1 MSPRWD
7 GLARQREVLLTLIV
21 ASFFGALLFSALN
34 WQRGLMLPALIELAF
49 AIYCVIAFPVVRRSR
64 HLRGWSLAIVLPW
77 ILAFL
82 VIAAQPD
89 ASSSVFAWVLVLPLL
104 MYFLL
109 GERLGL
115 VLSLLTLAGTTGVV
129 VYRFGWQ
136 VDADT
141 LAFAANFALAAII
154 VVALAHV
161 YERGR
166 STRERQLHAI
176 AGTDALT
183 GLNNRNRLP
192 EDFAALRRQAR
203 LNKQALAIL
212 LIDIDR
218 FKLIND
224 AHGHA
229 AGDEV
234 LRSVAELFRSRLR
247 GRDTVYRMGGE
258 EFLVLLPETR
268 LEQATTLAEA
278 LRHELS
284 ELTPVYQNQTLD
296 LTVSIGVAAFG
307 EDGRD
312 LDSLLRAADRRL
324 YWCKANG
331 RNRVR
336 SIN

>member
-1 MSPRWD
+1 MSVHWD
-7 GLARQREVLLTLIV
+7 GQARQRAVLLTLIV
-21 ASFFGALLFSALN
+21 ASFFGALLFAGIN
-34 WQRGLMLPALIELAF
+34 WQRGLMLPALIEIGF
-49 AIYCVIAFPVVRRSR
+49 AIYCVIAFPIVRRSTN
-64 HLRGWSLAIVLPW
+64 LRAWSLAIVLPW
-77 ILAFL
+77 IAAFWL
-82 VIAAQPD
+82 IAAQPG
-89 ASSSVFAWVLVLPLL
+89 ASGSVFAWLLVLPLL

-115 VLSLLTLAGTTGVV
+115 WLSVVAICGGGLIVLH
-129 VYRFGWQ
+129 RFGWPG
-136 VDADT
+136 DADT
-141 LAFAANFALAAII
+141 VAFAANFALAAVI

-166 STRERQLHAI
+166 STSEQQLHAI

-192 EDFAALRRQAR
+192 EDFAGLRRQTR
-203 LNKQALAIL
+203 MNKQALAIL

-234 LRSVAELFRSRLR
+234 LRSVADRFRARLR
-247 GRDTVYRMGGE
+247 GRDKVYRMGGE
-258 EFLVLLPETR
+258 EFLVLLPETS
-268 LEQATTLAEA
+268 LEQAAVLAEA
-278 LRHELS
+278 LRHEFS

-307 EDGRD
+307 DDGRD

-331 RNRVR
+331 RNRVQ
-336 SIN
+336 SVD